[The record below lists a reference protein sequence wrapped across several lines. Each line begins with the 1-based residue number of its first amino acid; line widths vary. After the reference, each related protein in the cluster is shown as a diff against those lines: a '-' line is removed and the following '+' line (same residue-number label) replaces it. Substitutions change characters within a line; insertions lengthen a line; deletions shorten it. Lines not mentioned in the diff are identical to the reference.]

1 MRFRQGHV
9 ESGFSLIELMIAMTI
24 TLIVSG
30 AIYGFI
36 AGGQS
41 AFRVQPERS
50 DRQQNART
58 AMDAIMRDI
67 ASAGS
72 GAPVIV
78 QTFTPNLDGAVNPDP
93 TKLASPFGGF
103 TDELEIIT
111 NPTNFPPELACG
123 TDGFVANPREVFL
136 QRSSTLVPAQGRTL
150 LISLADGTWTM
161 KTIDPGVAQANPPA
175 GATPCDTGA
184 THMRIRFANS
194 DAPPVGPGF
203 NRDLCAPPPA
213 GIPGN
218 SNLLAGC
225 TPASV
230 TLAEQIRYRIRLGPD
245 GVPNLERR
253 TTAAFG
259 AGFQV
264 VARGIEDLQV
274 RYVQANMPVCT
285 VAAPCDNAPL
295 VTLTANPPATG
306 DYNMIITQVTV
317 TLSSRSALQRIQGQ
331 TNAPA
336 GPAALRGSLTS
347 TGTPR
352 AALFALTQEP
362 VNVPLGIPKW
372 H

>member
-1 MRFRQGHV
+1 MRFRQGHG

-24 TLIVSG
+24 TLIVTG

-58 AMDAIMRDI
+58 AMDAILRDI

-72 GAPVIV
+72 GAPLIV
-78 QTFTPNLDGAVNPDP
+78 QTFTPGLDGATNPDP
-93 TKLASPFGGF
+93 TKWPSPFGGF
-103 TDELEIIT
+103 SDELEIIT

-123 TDGFVANPREVFL
+123 TEGGLANPRDIFL
-136 QRSSTLVPAQGRTL
+136 QRNSTLVPAQGRTI

-161 KTIDPGVAQANPPA
+161 KTIDPGVVLGNPPA
-175 GATPCDTGA
+175 GAAPCDAGA
-184 THMRIRFANS
+184 THMHLTFNNNG
-194 DAPPVGPGF
+194 DLPGF
-203 NRDLCAPPPA
+203 NRDLCAAPPPGKPGNSDKLPGCMPA
-213 GIPGN
+213 GI
-218 SNLLAGC
+218 
-225 TPASV
+225 
-230 TLAEQIRYRIRLGPD
+230 TLAEQVRYRIRPGPD

-253 TTAAFG
+253 TTAAF
-259 AGFQV
+259 ASGFQV
-264 VARGIEDLQV
+264 VARGIEDLQA
-274 RYVQANMPVCT
+274 RYVQANMPAPGCSIL
-285 VAAPCDNAPL
+285 APCDNAPL

-306 DYNMIITQVTV
+306 DYNMLITQVTV
-317 TLSSRSALQRIQGQ
+317 TLSARSALQRIQGQ

-352 AALFALTQEP
+352 AALFALTQET

>member
-1 MRFRQGHV
+1 MRLRQGHG

-58 AMDAIMRDI
+58 AMDAILRDI

-72 GAPVIV
+72 GAPLIV
-78 QTFTPNLDGAVNPDP
+78 QTFTPGLDGATNPDL
-93 TKLASPFGGF
+93 TKWSSPFGGF
-103 TDELEIIT
+103 SDELEIIT
-111 NPTNFPPELACG
+111 NPTNFPLELACG
-123 TDGFVANPREVFL
+123 TDGFVANTRDIYL
-136 QRSSTLVPAQGRTL
+136 QRNSTLVPAQGRTI
-150 LISLADGTWTM
+150 LISMTDGTWTM
-161 KTIDPGVAQANPPA
+161 KTIDPGVVQANPPV

-184 THMRIRFANS
+184 THMHLQFNGA
-194 DAPPVGPGF
+194 DGPGF
-203 NRDLCAPPPA
+203 NRALCAPPPP

-218 SNLLAGC
+218 SDQLPATC

-230 TLAEQIRYRIRLGPD
+230 TLAEQVRYRIRPGPD

-253 TTAAFG
+253 TTAAWG

-274 RYVQANMPVCT
+274 QYVQLNAGCTLAVPCSDAPV
-285 VAAPCDNAPL
+285 
-295 VTLTANPPATG
+295 VTLSANPPVSA
-306 DYNMIITQVTV
+306 DYNTLITQVTV

-331 TNAPA
+331 TNAPG